1 MTEPLFKRYE
11 LRETLTQREQKM
23 LQEIRSLGESQALKA
38 SHEDLCKYFVEKYE
52 IETPEIDESSI
63 TADHGD
69 AQVAVSG
76 RFEYMVRDR
85 SRPFRIPGTR
95 ITFYVPFT
103 GDWNLFHCRASSFST
118 SLPHAV
124 VATNELHFVYDRTTN
139 GADKIPDEFQ
149 RDLTQ
154 FKQYLTWTA
163 KDLTEFNAN
172 IRQKID
178 QEINARREK
187 LLQDRDL
194 VANIG
199 YPLRTREGRP
209 NTYVSPEVRRRVNP
223 QLPKVSDEPYRPEP
237 VLNVEEYEN
246 ILSII
251 SNMSAV
257 MERSPNAFKNM
268 GEEDLRTHFLLQ
280 LNGHYE
286 GQATAETFNYEGKTD
301 ILIRTEGKNIFIAEC
316 KFWSGPEGFKEAID
330 QLLGYTSWRDTK
342 TALLI
347 FNRNTNMSTVLERIP
362 QAVKE
367 HPSYKAEREYSE
379 ETGFR
384 YIFGHRDDP
393 NREVWLTILVFDVPR

>member
-1 MTEPLFKRYE
+1 MTELLFNKYE
-11 LRETLTQREQKM
+11 LREVLNQQEQKL
-23 LQEIRSLGESQALKA
+23 LQEIRQLNEKQTLNS
-38 SHEDLCKYFVEKYE
+38 SHEDLCKYFLEKYA
-52 IETPEIDESSI
+52 IQMPKIDEDSI
-63 TADHGD
+63 TADHED
-69 AQVAVSG
+69 AQIDVG
-76 RFEYMVRDR
+76 NRFEYLVRDR
-85 SRPFRIPGTR
+85 TRPFRITGTR
-95 ITFYVPFT
+95 ITFYVPYV
-103 GDWNLFHCRASSFST
+103 GDGQLFHCRASTFST
-118 SLPHAV
+118 NPPRAFI
-124 VATNELHFVYDRTTN
+124 ATNELRFVYDRTTN
-139 GADKIPDEFQ
+139 DAEKIPDEFQ
-149 RDLTQ
+149 RDITNL
-154 FKQYLTWTA
+154 KQYLSWIE
-163 KDLTEFNAN
+163 KDLVQFNDN
-172 IRQKID
+172 MPQKVN
-178 QEINARREK
+178 QEINKRREK

-199 YPLRTREGRP
+199 YPLRARQERP
-209 NTYVSPEVRRRVNP
+209 TTYVSPEVRRRINP
-223 QLPKVSDEPYRPEP
+223 ELPKVSEEAYRPEP
-237 VLNVEEYEN
+237 VLNNEEYEN
-246 ILSII
+246 ILEII

-257 MERSPNAFKNM
+257 MERSPSAFKNM

-301 ILIRTEGKNIFIAEC
+301 ILIRTEGNNIFIAEC

-367 HPSYKAEREYSE
+367 HASYKAEREYNS

-393 NREVWLTILVFDVPR
+393 NRELWLTVLVFDVPQ